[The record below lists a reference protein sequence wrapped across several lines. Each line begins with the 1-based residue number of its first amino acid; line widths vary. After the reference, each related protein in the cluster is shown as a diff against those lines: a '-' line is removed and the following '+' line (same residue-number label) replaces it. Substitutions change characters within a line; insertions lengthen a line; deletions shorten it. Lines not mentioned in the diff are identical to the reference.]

1 MDGRAEAPPLGG
13 SERRSFIASCG
24 PEDRCDGPAV
34 RSTGAGAVPLGGAS
48 DVVGGLE
55 RIPFSLRSLAYGDM
69 KIPNSTNMTLDEQR
83 GAQRLNLPGCVE
95 LIAAD
100 GNGVLGWSSSC
111 CCSPVVSWPPSFSV
125 GRPSTSARRPP
136 PSCTRTNP
144 PLPPW
149 PNTRRRPPR
158 RAQRPPRWRALR
170 RARRPPSGTR
180 HRRRIPL
187 PAPTLLPRARSR

>member
-125 GRPSTSARRPP
+125 GRPSSARRPP
-136 PSCTRTNP
+136 PRCTRRNP